1 MRKGHPQVWGCLL
14 FCPAVFCYLH
24 ESVSNARYSSEVFY
38 KKQEEHPMSRKY
50 AETYVFEEA
59 PVLKAIVIM
68 GVPTVI
74 TQLINIIYNYAD
86 TWFVGRTGN
95 PAMVASMSVTMPV
108 FVIMAALANLFGIG
122 GSSVISRNLGQK
134 NPERARK
141 VFAFCLYGGL
151 ASAIVYALFMFFC
164 RSWLIPLIG
173 GDSSSY
179 PYAYSYIFWTMV
191 IGAVPTVGNVL
202 CGHLVRSIGA
212 AKEAGFGMSMGGI
225 LNIILDPLF
234 MFVLLPSGME
244 VTGAAIATMLSNTA
258 SLLYFLI
265 FLLRHRNNPVF
276 TVNPKDISFKEHIPG
291 DVLTIGFPAA
301 LQTTLAMVSNI
312 FANALVKAYGSE
324 AVAGMGV
331 AKKINMIAFNTSMGL
346 TQGILPLIGYS
357 YGAKNYGRLR
367 EAVRKTGIIAVI
379 FGCICTVLFRL
390 FASPMCRFFIDE
402 DISVSYGNTFLRTI
416 AFAAPL
422 AAICYLFNTV
432 FQATGRK
439 LQSFLL
445 STLRKGLLDVPGM
458 FLFSSFLGA
467 FGVVLA
473 TPIAEVISTA
483 LAIILYFRFL
493 QNFKTEPFNTSRRS
507 GRN

>member
-1 MRKGHPQVWGCLL
+1 
-14 FCPAVFCYLH
+14 
-24 ESVSNARYSSEVFY
+24 
-38 KKQEEHPMSRKY
+38 MSRKY

-59 PVLKAIVIM
+59 PVLKAIVIL

-95 PAMVASMSVTMPV
+95 PAMVASMSVTMPI

-234 MFVLLPSGME
+234 MFVLLPYGME